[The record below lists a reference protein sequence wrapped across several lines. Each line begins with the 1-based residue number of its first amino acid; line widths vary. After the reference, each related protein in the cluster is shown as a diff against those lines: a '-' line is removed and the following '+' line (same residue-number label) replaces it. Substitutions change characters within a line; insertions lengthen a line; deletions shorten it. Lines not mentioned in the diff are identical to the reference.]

1 MDDQLL
7 ELETRQSIYHLIE
20 RTPGLHMREIQRRL
34 NLEVALV
41 DYHLYIMEKAEIVTS
56 QKEGGYKRY
65 YVSPSK
71 SGLDSN
77 QRRILGVLRQRI
89 PLQITLYLLKEKQA
103 THTKISKGLDIK
115 PSKLSF
121 HVKKMRKLGIL
132 RKLHP
137 GEGKGFILQDE
148 ALVLR
153 LLLRYKP
160 PQDMLDEF
168 SDLWDDL
175 AYNAWR

>member
-7 ELETRQSIYHLIE
+7 ELETRQSIYDLIE
-20 RTPGLHMREIQRRL
+20 RVPGLHMREIQRRL

-56 QKEGGYKRY
+56 QKEGGYKRFY
-65 YVSPSK
+65 IPPSK
-71 SGLDSN
+71 SGLDNN

-89 PLQITLYLLKEKQA
+89 PLQVTLYLLKEKQA
-103 THTKISKGLDIK
+103 THAQISNDLDIK

-121 HVKKMRKLGIL
+121 HLKKMRKLGIL
-132 RKLHP
+132 RKLQP
-137 GEGKGFILQDE
+137 GEGKGFILEDE